1 MGLVIAAALFSLSQ
15 ELKDVLLQFLSK
27 QKETLLELYVDKNV
41 KTVAFITC
49 LLTVSCVDIVG
60 RIARA

>member
-49 LLTVSCVDIVG
+49 LLTVS
-60 RIARA
+60 